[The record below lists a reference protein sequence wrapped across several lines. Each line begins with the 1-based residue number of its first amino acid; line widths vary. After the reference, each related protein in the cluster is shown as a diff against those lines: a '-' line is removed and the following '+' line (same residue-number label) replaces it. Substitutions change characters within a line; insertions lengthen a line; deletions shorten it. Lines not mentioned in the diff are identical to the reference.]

1 MIQPMVGGHRRIDR
15 VLLPDFVAEVE
26 NLDLEVLR
34 ERRRDSEQEEVDLSY
49 VRRMLQ
55 GRIDIVRSEIAG
67 RSDDR
72 PADDDIVERLV
83 GILGAEKRTTRGLGR
98 HLNLEPTR
106 VAETRRSV
114 ERIISDS
121 YLSDVTARSDDE
133 LSAALAKLLT
143 FEREVSDVRRRVQD
157 VIIVFNGELTRRYR
171 DGLVSVDSLLSGSD
185 GDE

>member
-1 MIQPMVGGHRRIDR
+1 
-15 VLLPDFVAEVE
+15 
-26 NLDLEVLR
+26 
-34 ERRRDSEQEEVDLSY
+34 
-49 VRRMLQ
+49 
-55 GRIDIVRSEIAG
+55 
-67 RSDDR
+67 
-72 PADDDIVERLV
+72 
-83 GILGAEKRTTRGLGR
+83 LGR

-121 YLSDVTARSDDE
+121 YFSDVTARTDDE
-133 LSAALAKLLT
+133 LGAALAKLLT